1 MIFPIVTGNRFVP
14 RKLPQET
21 AARSTGLGLSIA
33 KELTE
38 QMGGAITARYD
49 EGILHIALSFPAPGS
64 SHRQNSVI

>member
-33 KELTE
+33 KEIVERHRGRIVLLNK
-38 QMGGAITARYD
+38 
-49 EGILHIALSFPAPGS
+49 EGPGLMI
-64 SHRQNSVI
+64 RLDLNIEGPGDGK